1 MLNKKKFT
9 LVLILFL
16 IYPINLFSKS
26 EVIIVTK
33 IDDQIITNFDITQEA
48 NYLIALNNNLE
59 NIEKSKILKF
69 AKDSL
74 IKETIKKKELLKYFD
89 LNKDKESTEKY
100 LLNIYK
106 DRGFQTIE
114 EFDLH
119 LKKYKLNLNDVRKK
133 LIIEIVWN
141 EFIFLRY
148 KNRIEI
154 DEESLKK
161 KIKMNQEIETY
172 LLYDIIFN
180 AENNKLIKKK
190 TLEITQ
196 SISNI
201 GFRSTASLYSLSN
214 SKKNQG
220 KLGWVNE
227 NELSD
232 IILNELRKTEVGQ
245 STNPIAIPGG
255 VLILFVEDKKKQKIE
270 KDFETELKKIIVLE
284 RNRQYNQYST
294 IYFKKIKNN
303 FNIYEQ

>member
-33 IDDQIITNFDITQEA
+33 IDDQIITNFDIIKEA
-48 NYLIALNNNLE
+48 SYLIALNNNLE

-69 AKDSL
+69 AKNSL

-89 LNKDKESTEKY
+89 FNKDKESTEKY

-141 EFIFLRY
+141 EFIFHRY

-161 KIKMNQEIETY
+161 RIKMNQEIETY
-172 LLYDIIFN
+172 LLYDILFN

-255 VLILFVEDKKKQKIE
+255 VLILFGWRKVVIDP
-270 KDFETELKKIIVLE
+270 
-284 RNRQYNQYST
+284 
-294 IYFKKIKNN
+294 
-303 FNIYEQ
+303 